1 MMTHWQLSCKQSN
14 EETLVENLAVE
25 LEGFAWSRSRVVDA
39 AQVWCQMSARRSH
52 VCIR

>member
-1 MMTHWQLSCKQSN
+1 MTHWQLSCKQSN

-39 AQVWCQMSARRSH
+39 AQVWRLM
-52 VCIR
+52 VCMR